1 MHLKTGSLF
10 RMRLRLPSSP
20 RIKTTMSQTPLFP
33 ESYAPWLA
41 HRLSGSVIETLATC
55 GACAMAPENNS
66 RLVGPRGQPL
76 TVTRDPGPFDA
87 KLKCC
92 TYFPFV
98 PNFGLGAMLR
108 GGAGSGLMSVAR
120 TRIAAASATGLL
132 LPQGLFASP
141 EREALAASGEFGRD
155 PAMLCPF
162 FDSVSLGCSVWRN
175 RPGVCTTYFCASDR
189 GATGLEFWNDVET
202 YLNHFEWT
210 VANEVLFRLG
220 FTNDDLDLAQHA
232 MLTDEP
238 GDERNWLVS
247 RAWMEWSDRREDL
260 LIACADRATEITPT
274 ELSALLGDEAL
285 ELEESLRT
293 RSAH

>member
-1 MHLKTGSLF
+1 
-10 RMRLRLPSSP
+10 
-20 RIKTTMSQTPLFP
+20 MSQTPLFP

-41 HRLSGSVIETLATC
+41 HRLPGHVIETLATC
-55 GACAMAPENNS
+55 DRCAMAPENGA
-66 RLVGPRGQPL
+66 RLKI
-76 TVTRDPGPFDA
+76 TRDPGPFDA

-108 GGAGSGLMSVAR
+108 TSSGSYGAVAR
-120 TRIAAASATGLL
+120 TRIATASAAGLL

-141 EREALAASGEFGRD
+141 EREALAAGGEFGRD
-155 PAMLCPF
+155 PQLLCPF
-162 FDSVSLGCSVWRN
+162 FDSFSLGCSVWRN
-175 RPGVCTTYFCASDR
+175 RPGVCTTYFCTSDR
-189 GATGLEFWNDVET
+189 GLDGLEFWSHVES

-210 VANEVLFRLG
+210 LANEVLFRLG

-238 GDERNWLVS
+238 GPERSYLIS

-260 LIACADRATEITPT
+260 LLACADQAA
-274 ELSALLGDEAL
+274 LVSSDDLDKLLGDEAL
-285 ELEESLRT
+285 ELEETLRSQVA
-293 RSAH
+293 R